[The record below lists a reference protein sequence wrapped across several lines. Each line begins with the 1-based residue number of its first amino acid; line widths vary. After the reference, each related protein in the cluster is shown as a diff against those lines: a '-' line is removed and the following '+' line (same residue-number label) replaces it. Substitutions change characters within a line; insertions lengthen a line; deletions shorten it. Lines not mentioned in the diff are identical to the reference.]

1 MKTVLPYNPEV
12 ECALLGAIL
21 TNNSD
26 FYVAAERLSR
36 KDFSSEGNR
45 LCWDTI
51 EALIGKGVEADIVTV
66 IAELERQ
73 GLLEKCGGAARVSAL
88 PDGVP
93 VGPGA
98 PIADYCRIIHE
109 ESAKRKILSLSQKVA
124 AEVADGRDSVEII
137 ESAESVI
144 AEIRGEEEKASRGAV
159 PISELI
165 TECLPILDHIS
176 GKGVRLGIPSGFV
189 DLDALTG
196 GFVPGEMVIIA
207 ARPSEGKT
215 ALALEFLLRA
225 AKAGHPVA
233 MFSLE
238 MSRASLV
245 LRLLCREARV
255 DHHKLRTGFLSREE
269 WRQLTNSLLT
279 VQKLP
284 IWVDDRADQS
294 ASGLRWRIRSL
305 AQRAGVKLVAVDY
318 LQLVRAKAENRVQEV
333 SRISM
338 ELKAAARDLGEICG
352 GTLIAVSQL
361 NRIAANQRPRLH
373 HLRES
378 GQLEQDADVVLL
390 ISNAEPAE
398 NGQEKPN
405 TKIIDVAKQR
415 NGPCGDFQLTFLP
428 RWVGFEDYSPERETA
443 PLEERLPYRDSP
455 EPEES
460 ARGEAAV
467 LQAVTPQDLIGDGD
481 IPF

>member
-1 MKTVLPYNPEV
+1 MKELPPHNVEV

-21 TNNSD
+21 TYNSH

-36 KDFSSEGNR
+36 NDFFSEANR

-51 EALIGKGVEADIVTV
+51 EALIGKGIEADIVTV
-66 IAELERQ
+66 TAELERQ

-93 VGPGA
+93 VGRGT

-109 ESAKRKILSLSQKVA
+109 ESAKRKILNLSQKVA
-124 AEVADGRDSVEII
+124 AEVADGLDSVEIV

-144 AEIRGEEEKASRGAV
+144 AEIRGEAEKASRGAV
-159 PISELI
+159 PISEVV
-165 TECLPILDHIS
+165 TECLPLLDNAS
-176 GKGVRLGIPSGFV
+176 GNGIKLGIPSGFA

-196 GFVPGEMVIIA
+196 GFVPSDMVILA
-207 ARPSEGKT
+207 GRPSVGKT

-238 MSRASLV
+238 MSRTSLV

-269 WRQLTNSLLT
+269 WRQFSNALLT

-305 AQRAGVKLVAVDY
+305 AQRAGVKLVVVDY
-318 LQLVRAKAENRVQEV
+318 LQLVRAKGENRVQEV
-333 SRISM
+333 SRVSM
-338 ELKAAARDLGEICG
+338 ELKAAARDLGEISG

-361 NRIAANQRPRLH
+361 NRIAANERPQLH

-378 GQLEQDADVVLL
+378 GQLEQDADVVML
-390 ISNAEPAE
+390 ISNREPAE

-415 NGPCGDFQLTFLP
+415 NGPCGNFQLTFLP
-428 RWVGFEDYSPERETA
+428 RWVGFEDYT
-443 PLEERLPYRDSP
+443 
-455 EPEES
+455 PEE
-460 ARGEAAV
+460 
-467 LQAVTPQDLIGDGD
+467 VTVP
-481 IPF
+481 